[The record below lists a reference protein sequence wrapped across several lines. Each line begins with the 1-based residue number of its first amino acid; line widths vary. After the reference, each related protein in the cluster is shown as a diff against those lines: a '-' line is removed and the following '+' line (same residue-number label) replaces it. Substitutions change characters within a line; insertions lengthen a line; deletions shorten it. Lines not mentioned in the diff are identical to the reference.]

1 MKTAP
6 DLWSETSTEDVVTHI
21 AWILECAYEHSS
33 DSDAWGKR
41 IQQQRN
47 GGELRRKAEFY
58 YAYSHASYICACIL
72 AQHIDDGVEAETFT
86 DILWDTPFNRV
97 REEVEK
103 IVKQFT
109 T

>member
-6 DLWSETSTEDVVTHI
+6 ELWSETSTEDVITHI
-21 AWILECAYEHSS
+21 TWILECAYEHSS

-41 IQQQRN
+41 VGIHKN
-47 GGELRRKAEFY
+47 HFY

-86 DILWDTPFNRV
+86 DILWDTPFNRRCDY